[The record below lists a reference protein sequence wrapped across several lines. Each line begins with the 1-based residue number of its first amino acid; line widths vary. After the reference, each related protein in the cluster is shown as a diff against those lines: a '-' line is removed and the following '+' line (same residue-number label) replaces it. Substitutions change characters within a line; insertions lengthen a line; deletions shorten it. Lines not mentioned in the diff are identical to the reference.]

1 MEIAQAGGDRT
12 KGGIKMEQIQ
22 GYKKGKHPTREQM
35 IVNIIRRS
43 NVQDLKA
50 RILVVDDDS
59 QTAETLKDLLMFAGF
74 EVETAGNGKQ
84 AIELLTTARHFDLL
98 ITDMQMPQ
106 MDGLELVRLSHQVR
120 EHLPVIVLTGY
131 GTVDNGIHSL
141 EEGACDYILKPF
153 NTEKL
158 LRVVQGVLRNRSWA
172 VCTA

>member
-1 MEIAQAGGDRT
+1 MEIAHPSDDPT
-12 KGGIKMEQIQ
+12 KGGTKMDQIQ
-22 GYKKGKHPTREQM
+22 RHKSGKNLTGQHM
-35 IVNIIRRS
+35 IVNMIRRS
-43 NVQDLKA
+43 NVQKLKA

-106 MDGLELVRLSHQVR
+106 MDGLQLLKLSHQVR
-120 EHLPVIVLTGY
+120 EHLPVIVLTGH

-153 NTEKL
+153 NSEKL
-158 LRVVQGVLRNRSWA
+158 LRVVQGALRNRSWA